1 MNVRSPL
8 SSGALAIGLLLSLVR
23 PARATPDVLFREG
36 IEAYRAANYS
46 QAAVQFGAATRLQ
59 PSSGALQ
66 NLGLAEWQRG
76 HTGEAILAWEQARW
90 LDPFNHA
97 AEGNLKYV
105 RRLAQLEAPDLAWY
119 EAVSSALPMNWWVWI
134 AAISFWIA
142 IAAIMVPGIFRRR
155 RTATYQAIAAVGL
168 MIFLLTVIAQLGI
181 QTRSRLGFVLEK
193 DSVLRLTP
201 TQEAQA
207 IARLQPG
214 EPVRL
219 KKTRGQ
225 YMLVRSNRTVG
236 WVKKGELGYLI
247 SK

>member
-8 SSGALAIGLLLSLVR
+8 SSGALAIALLLSIVG
-23 PARATPDVLFREG
+23 PARADALFREG

-46 QAAVQFGAATRLQ
+46 DAAIQFRAATRLQ

-97 AEGNLKYV
+97 ADGNLKYV

-119 EAVSSALPMNWWVWI
+119 EAASSALPMNWWVWI

-168 MIFLLTVIAQLGI
+168 MIFLLTVIAQLGV
-181 QTRSRLGFVLEK
+181 QTRSRLGFVLE
-193 DSVLRLTP
+193 
-201 TQEAQA
+201 
-207 IARLQPG
+207 
-214 EPVRL
+214 
-219 KKTRGQ
+219 
-225 YMLVRSNRTVG
+225 
-236 WVKKGELGYLI
+236 
-247 SK
+247 